1 MSNLYLPISFERV
14 LELVDQ
20 LSKAEKAVLLARLQ
34 DSDIPKPVGKK
45 RDRPRIAGLGEGM
58 ITIAED
64 FDDPLPDEFWLGK
77 DK

>member
-1 MSNLYLPISFERV
+1 MSKRYLPISFERL

-34 DSDIPKPVGKK
+34 ESRAMEPIGKQ

-58 ITIAED
+58 ISIADD
-64 FDDPLPDEFWLGK
+64 FDDPLPGEFWLGK
-77 DK
+77 DN